1 MGKASRRKVANQ
13 RAGFRQAAI
22 QRVQGLGIRTNV
34 VGPSDNQKAGKISQ
48 ALVSMME
55 DEIPDDAPLEEYRSC
70 LDFVVIAWNLSL
82 VGPQQMADAIGKIVA
97 GFNRDAIQEFTQL
110 IQHLIDKKLLIFP
123 NDRRF
128 IVSHEVF
135 EENNSFRISAAAL
148 SPDSQSKPDPS
159 MQA

>member
-1 MGKASRRKVANQ
+1 
-13 RAGFRQAAI
+13 
-22 QRVQGLGIRTNV
+22 
-34 VGPSDNQKAGKISQ
+34 
-48 ALVSMME
+48 
-55 DEIPDDAPLEEYRSC
+55 
-70 LDFVVIAWNLSL
+70 
-82 VGPQQMADAIGKIVA
+82 MADAIGKIVA